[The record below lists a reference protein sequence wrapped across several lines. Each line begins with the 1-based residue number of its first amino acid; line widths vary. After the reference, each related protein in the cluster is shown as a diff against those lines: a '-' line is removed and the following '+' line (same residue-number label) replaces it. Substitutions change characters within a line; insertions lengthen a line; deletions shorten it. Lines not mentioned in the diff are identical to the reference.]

1 MQTIR
6 HHRNRERGSILLLS
20 LTMMFVIM
28 GFVGLALDASYM
40 YFHRRAMQ
48 TAADAG
54 AYGGAM
60 ELLRSKS
67 DTTAAAKYDTS
78 LNGFTDGT
86 GNVTVTVNSP
96 PASGSKVGNASF
108 VEVVI
113 SHPQPTWFMRALH
126 FNSVTVKARAVAGLG
141 STGNGCVYALD
152 SDTSKTN
159 NGFFVN
165 GTTDSN
171 FSCGVF
177 SNSNFRATGGAC
189 VVTPTV
195 SYTGT
200 YSNSNTSGNCGPA
213 GIGKGVPIVDP
224 MAGKYTIPS
233 GSCTDTN
240 FKVTKGTT
248 VTIPPGIY
256 CGGISISGSVTNII
270 FSPGQFV
277 LREGGLSINGSM
289 TVSGDGVTFF
299 NTYASNVSKYNGIS
313 ITGSGQVILRAP
325 TSGTYKGLLFYQD
338 PTVTWSSSNGSTVA
352 GAANSV
358 YDGIIYFPTTD
369 LTYSGNSSTS
379 SSGTDGYTTLIGYNV
394 KINGTAQINTDYST
408 IGGVNPL
415 QNVLF
420 AE

>member
-54 AYGGAM
+54 AYGAAM
-60 ELLRSKS
+60 ELLRAKS